1 MFIPEWVLWIVFILS
16 IFGSSLYVVAR
27 TNGHWDIITP
37 IISVGIIICGVI
49 FALGFVLGRVIA

>member
-1 MFIPEWVLWIVFILS
+1 MFIPEWLLWVIFVLS
-16 IFGSSLYVVAR
+16 IFGSSLYVASK
-27 TNGHWDIITP
+27 TNGNWDIITP